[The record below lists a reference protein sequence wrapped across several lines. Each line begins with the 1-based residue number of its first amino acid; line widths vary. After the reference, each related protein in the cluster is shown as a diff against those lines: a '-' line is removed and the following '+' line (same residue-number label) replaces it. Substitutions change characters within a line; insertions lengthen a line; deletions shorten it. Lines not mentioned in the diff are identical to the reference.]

1 MRAVTIVDGTLKF
14 QEHPDPRPGPGQLL
28 VAVRAAGINAS
39 DLMQVRG
46 GYPAPPGAPAD
57 IPGLELA
64 GQVESTGPG
73 ATRFRAGDRVM
84 AVVGGG
90 GQSERAVIHERE
102 AMPVP
107 AGLTWEQAGGLPE
120 AFTTAHDALFTQCGL
135 TLGERVCVH
144 GAAGGVG
151 TAGVQLAAA
160 AGASV
165 VATVRNAGL
174 RSAVAALGAT
184 VVEPHETASRGPYD
198 VILELIGAPNMPANF
213 EALAIGGRITV
224 IGVGGG
230 AVADLD
236 LRMLMIKRA
245 RMSGSTLRPRPL
257 EQKAAAARAVEASVL
272 PLFESGR
279 LTVPVA
285 ATFPL
290 ERAAEG
296 YERFA
301 AGGKFGKVVLTV
313 P

>member
-1 MRAVTIVDGTLKF
+1 MRAGTIVDGTLQF
-14 QEHPDPRPGPGQLL
+14 REHPDPRPGPGQLL

-46 GYPAPPGAPAD
+46 GYPAPPGVPAD

-64 GQVESTGPG
+64 GEVESTGPG
-73 ATRFRAGDRVM
+73 TTRFAVGDRVM

-90 GQSERAVIHERE
+90 GQAERAVVHERE

-107 AGLTWEQAGGLPE
+107 TGLTWEQAGGLPE
-120 AFTTAHDALFTQCGL
+120 TFTTAHDALFTQCGL
-135 TLGERVCVH
+135 TMGERVCVH

-151 TAGVQLAAA
+151 TAGVQLAVA

-165 VATVRNAGL
+165 VATVRNPVL

-184 VVEPHETASRGPYD
+184 VVEPDEAASCGPYD
-198 VILELIGAPNMPANF
+198 VVLELIGAPNMTANF
-213 EALAIGGRITV
+213 AALAIGGRITV

-230 AVADLD
+230 AGAELD

-245 RMSGSTLRPRPL
+245 RVSGSTLRARPL

-272 PLFESGR
+272 PLFEAGR

-285 ATFPL
+285 STFPL

>member
-1 MRAVTIVDGTLKF
+1 MRAGTIVDGTLQF
-14 QEHPDPRPGPGQLL
+14 REHPDPRPGPGQLL

-46 GYPAPPGAPAD
+46 GYPAPPGVPAD

-64 GQVESTGPG
+64 GEVESTGPG
-73 ATRFRAGDRVM
+73 TTRFAVGDRVM

-90 GQSERAVIHERE
+90 GQAERAVVHERE

-107 AGLTWEQAGGLPE
+107 TGLTWEQAGGLPE
-120 AFTTAHDALFTQCGL
+120 TFTTAHDALFTQCGL
-135 TLGERVCVH
+135 TMGERVCVH

-151 TAGVQLAAA
+151 TAGVQLAVA

-165 VATVRNAGL
+165 VATVRNPVL

-184 VVEPHETASRGPYD
+184 VVEPDEAASCGPYD
-198 VILELIGAPNMPANF
+198 VVLELIGAPNMTANF
-213 EALAIGGRITV
+213 AALAIGGRITV

-230 AVADLD
+230 AGAELD

-245 RMSGSTLRPRPL
+245 RVCGSTLRARPL

-272 PLFESGR
+272 PLFEAGR

>member
-1 MRAVTIVDGTLKF
+1 MRAATIVDGTLQF
-14 QEHPDPRPGPGQLL
+14 QEHPDPRPGPGQLV

-46 GYPAPPGAPAD
+46 GYPAPPGAPAN

-64 GQVESTGPG
+64 GEVESTGPG
-73 ATRFRAGDRVM
+73 TTRFAVGDRVM

-90 GQSERAVIHERE
+90 GQAERAVIHERE

-120 AFTTAHDALFTQCGL
+120 TFTTAHDALFTQCGL

-165 VATVRNAGL
+165 VATVRNTDLHSG
-174 RSAVAALGAT
+174 VAALGAT

-198 VILELIGAPNMPANF
+198 VILELIGAPNMTANF

-230 AVADLD
+230 AAADLD

-245 RMSGSTLRPRPL
+245 RISGSTLRTRPL

-272 PLFESGR
+272 PLFEAGR

-285 ATFPL
+285 AAFPL
-290 ERAAEG
+290 EHAAEG

>member
-1 MRAVTIVDGTLKF
+1 MRAATIVDGTLQF
-14 QEHPDPRPGPGQLL
+14 QEHPDPRPGPGQLV

-46 GYPAPPGAPAD
+46 GYPAPPGAPAN

-64 GQVESTGPG
+64 GDVESTGPG
-73 ATRFRAGDRVM
+73 TTRFAVGDRVM

-90 GQSERAVIHERE
+90 GQAERAVIHERE

-120 AFTTAHDALFTQCGL
+120 TFTTAHDALFTQCGL
-135 TLGERVCVH
+135 TLGERVRVH

-165 VATVRNAGL
+165 VATVRNTDL
-174 RSAVAALGAT
+174 HSAVAALGAT

-198 VILELIGAPNMPANF
+198 VILELIGAPNMTANF

-230 AVADLD
+230 AAADLD

-245 RMSGSTLRPRPL
+245 RISGSTLRPRPL

-272 PLFESGR
+272 PLFEAGR

-285 ATFPL
+285 AVFPL
-290 ERAAEG
+290 AHAAVG

>member
-1 MRAVTIVDGTLKF
+1 MRAATIVDGTLQF
-14 QEHPDPRPGPGQLL
+14 QEHPDPRPGPGQLV

-46 GYPAPPGAPAD
+46 GYPAPPGAPAN

-64 GQVESTGPG
+64 GDVESTGPG
-73 ATRFRAGDRVM
+73 TTRFAVGDRVM

-90 GQSERAVIHERE
+90 GQAERAVIHERE

-120 AFTTAHDALFTQCGL
+120 TFTTAHDALFTQCGL

-165 VATVRNAGL
+165 VATVRNTDL
-174 RSAVAALGAT
+174 HSAVAALGAT

-198 VILELIGAPNMPANF
+198 VILELIGAPNMTANF

-230 AVADLD
+230 AAADLD

-245 RMSGSTLRPRPL
+245 RISGSTLRPRPL

-272 PLFESGR
+272 PLFEAGR

-285 ATFPL
+285 AVFPL
-290 ERAAEG
+290 AHAAVG